1 MKQEYSVL
9 VDNKIINV
17 NKKTYDFIKTLD
29 NKIEDILKK
38 GNIKKASI

>member
-38 GNIKKASI
+38 DNIKKD

>member
-29 NKIEDILKK
+29 NKITDIIKK
-38 GNIKKASI
+38 GNIKKD